1 MMDSSS
7 ETKLSHLFDSLLN
20 YISEDKTIKLDDERK
35 YTDIIFK
42 ILIKKDKNRS
52 KLLANSSLFVD
63 KTIAS
68 TLLDNGLVQ
77 ISADGQEKYSLTF
90 KGIAEVLRFKYN
102 VAYDQQFSDY
112 LKDIDNE
119 YSAIDT
125 SVFSWKDQLSTICF
139 ILVGATSVRSAVVLD
154 IQENISLMTNVFEN
168 TLQILKKYKI
178 VNEEAM
184 LNTGVRGEAPV
195 LFLINRLRDLSKRT
209 NHYYQNPGKSVHY
222 FEVEEAGHVSN
233 QRVMF
238 LLRKIFFKY
247 DSTKDYAGLSQE
259 LQELSLK
266 YSPGFINRKILQRNI
281 FEINSILQEFIQ
293 DEIHR
298 LPSGN

>member
-1 MMDSSS
+1 MMDALS
-7 ETKLSHLFDSLLN
+7 ENKLSFLFDSLLN
-20 YISEDKTIKLDDERK
+20 FILEDKTMKLSDERE

-42 ILIKKDKNRS
+42 IIVKKDKNRS
-52 KLLANSSLFVD
+52 KLFADSSLFID
-63 KTIAS
+63 KMTAS
-68 TLLDNGLVQ
+68 GLLENGLIQ

-102 VAYDQQFSDY
+102 VTYERQFSDY

-125 SVFSWKDQLSTICF
+125 SEFSWKDQLSTLCF
-139 ILVGATSVRSAVVLD
+139 ILVGATSVNSAVVLD
-154 IQENISLMTNVFEN
+154 TPENISLMTEVFEN
-168 TLQILKKYKI
+168 GLQVLKKFKI
-178 VNEEAM
+178 VNNDAM
-184 LNTGVRGEAPV
+184 LTTGVRGEAPV
-195 LFLINRLRDLSKRT
+195 LFLINRLRDLPKRT

-222 FEVEEAGHVSN
+222 FEVEEAGHVS
-233 QRVMF
+233 REKVMF
-238 LLRKIFFKY
+238 LLKKIFFKY
-247 DSTKDYAGLSQE
+247 DPNTDYVSLSQE

-266 YSPGFINRKILQRNI
+266 QSPGFINRKILQRNI
-281 FEINSILQEFIQ
+281 FEINSILQEFIH